1 MPPFFQFQTINAM
14 QREILEQPIGYDEAC
29 AHLRVDEG
37 TDTIQISRLIA
48 AATRLAENYIET
60 FIAKSRYT
68 LQRSIKDSSEVVFQ
82 AFNLLEIESIE
93 LDETGVLEW
102 QLVSNGDRH
111 TIHFNEPL
119 TGDLEVVFK
128 AGFSPETCDES
139 IRTAILLKIGELYDV
154 DRSGY
159 TLSNYRKTDQFQTIL
174 NHHKQIYFR

>member
-1 MPPFFQFQTINAM
+1 M
-14 QREILEQPIGYDEAC
+14 QREILEQPVSYSEAC

-37 TDTIQISRLIA
+37 ADTDPINRIIR

-82 AFNLLEIESIE
+82 AFNLLEIEGIKVNDSNVS
-93 LDETGVLEW
+93 DW

-111 TIHFNEPL
+111 TIHFDKPL
-119 TGDLEVVFK
+119 SGSLEVVFK
-128 AGFSPETCDES
+128 AGFSSETCDES
-139 IRTAILLKIGELYDV
+139 IKTAILIKIGELYDV

-159 TLSNYRKTDQFQTIL
+159 TLNNYRKTDQFQTIL